1 MATDPIQLEI
11 DELSCA
17 SCVETARRALLANPL
32 VDDASISVQ
41 TGRGVIT
48 GTIDPAEAARIVTA
62 AGYPARPIEADVS
75 SAADLHDQ
83 MERQAEWHERQWKRR
98 AIVGLG
104 IWVPMA
110 ALHWGAPPAGLGGA
124 WLHWT
129 LGILATAVI
138 CIVGPGFFMSAWT
151 ALKRGGTN
159 MDTLISI
166 GAGTAWAYSVV
177 LFILELS
184 GVTHGQPMY
193 FTEAAALLGLISLGH
208 WFEARSSAKAGS
220 AIRDLLELQPDTAE
234 QVDADGTVRE
244 VAVAEVT
251 SGIRLLVRPGGRIPV
266 DGVVRE
272 GESEVDES
280 LITGEPLPV
289 VRREG
294 DAVISGSVNA
304 LGKLVIEST
313 TGGHDSTIARIA
325 RLVSDT
331 LSSRADIQ
339 RIADKVSGIF
349 VPAVLLVAILTI
361 VGWTIAAAVSDD
373 WSRFSTGVIA
383 AVTVL
388 IISCP
393 CALGLAT
400 PMAVM
405 VGTGEAG
412 RRGILIKSAAALER
426 AGSVQRVVFDKTGTL
441 TAGRPV
447 VVSITA
453 VAGTESSEVI
463 RLAAA
468 AESASEH
475 PVAKAIADVAAEH
488 RLEVP
493 ASTEFRAIP
502 GLGVEA
508 MVEGRKVDV
517 HRDEQAACAVQ
528 VDGVLIGRIDVR
540 DEPLPDAPAAV
551 AALASLGVS
560 ASMLSGDRV
569 ESALDMADR
578 VGIDAAEV
586 TAGVT
591 PEEKAAAIRDATEA
605 TLMVG
610 DGINDAAALATATV
624 GVAVGSGT
632 NVAIDAADVV
642 IPAHRPSAV
651 PMLILI
657 ARKSLRAIHQNLFFA
672 FFYNTIMIPVA
683 AFGLL
688 GPWGPLIAAGA
699 MALSD
704 ITVVGNAVRLGR
716 NLRKLSPFTPE

>member
-1 MATDPIQLEI
+1 MPNDPIQLEI
-11 DELSCA
+11 EELSCA
-17 SCVETARRALLANPL
+17 SCVETARRALLAHPQ
-32 VDDASISVQ
+32 VEEASISVQ

-48 GTIDPAEAARIVTA
+48 GSIDPTEAARIVTA
-62 AGYPARPIEADVS
+62 AGYPAHPVESDVS
-75 SAADLHDQ
+75 SAADLHDH
-83 MERQAEWHERQWKRR
+83 MERQAAWHERQWRRR

-104 IWVPMA
+104 MWVPMA
-110 ALHWGAPPAGLGGA
+110 ALHWGAPPLGLAGP

-129 LGILATAVI
+129 LGVLATAVV
-138 CIVGPGFFMSAWT
+138 CIVGPGFFRSAWG
-151 ALKRGGTN
+151 ALQRGGTN

-166 GAGTAWAYSVV
+166 GAGTAWAYSMV
-177 LFILELS
+177 LFILELA
-184 GVTHGQPMY
+184 GFEHGQPMY

-208 WFEARSSAKAGS
+208 WFEARSSARAGS

-234 QVDADGTVRE
+234 LIDEQGEVRE
-244 VAVAEVT
+244 VPVAEVAA
-251 SGIRLLVRPGGRIPV
+251 GLRLLVRPGGRIPV
-266 DGVVRE
+266 DGIVRE

-280 LITGEPLPV
+280 LLTGEPLPV

-294 DAVISGSVNA
+294 DAVVSGSVNA
-304 LGKLVIEST
+304 LGRLVIEATS
-313 TGGHDSTIARIA
+313 GGHDSTIARIA

-339 RIADKVSGIF
+339 RVADRVSAIF
-349 VPAVLLVAILTI
+349 VPAVLLVAMLTI
-361 VGWTIAAAVSDD
+361 TGWTIAAASTGD

-412 RRGILIKSAAALER
+412 RRGILIKSAAALEQ
-426 AGSVQRVVFDKTGTL
+426 AGSVRQVVFDKTGTL
-441 TAGRPV
+441 TVGRPI
-447 VVSITA
+447 VVSIA
-453 VAGTESSEVI
+453 SEPGHEDADVL

-468 AESASEH
+468 AESSSEH
-475 PVAKAIADVAAEH
+475 PVARAISDAASE
-488 RLEVP
+488 RGIEVP
-493 ASTEFRAIP
+493 RSTEFRALP

-508 MVEGRKVDV
+508 VVDGQRVEV
-517 HRDEQAACAVQ
+517 HRDAEAACAVTL
-528 VDGVLIGRIDVR
+528 DGTLLGRIDVQ

-551 AALASLGVS
+551 TALASLGVP
-560 ASMLSGDRV
+560 AAMLSGDR
-569 ESALDMADR
+569 EGSAMDIARR
-578 VGIDAAEV
+578 VGIDADRV

-591 PEEKAAAIRDATEA
+591 PEAKAAAIRDATEP

-651 PMLILI
+651 PMLIVI
-657 ARKSLRAIHQNLFFA
+657 ARKTLRAIHQNLFFA

-704 ITVVGNAVRLGR
+704 ITVIGNAVRLGR
-716 NLRKLSPFTPE
+716 KLRKLAPFTPA